1 MNKKE
6 VSEIKKIY
14 TPANCSI
21 TRICGC
27 YVDAEKNKKTELKG
41 AFLSLPEEEAFK
53 YFTIFRSALS
63 GTVGK
68 NLINM
73 EFPLHAEAEGG
84 THQFLMKLRD
94 SQLKDSAVLEE
105 FYDKVIANYDY
116 SENYYIILIH
126 CMYDI
131 PAKTTDGMELFDAS
145 DYVYEFIQ
153 CAICPVKLAKAG
165 LSYNPKENIIAN
177 RVRDWLV
184 EAPDQGFLFPAFNDR
199 NTDIHSL
206 LYYVK
211 NQEQMQEILINE
223 LLGCAAPMSAK
234 SQKETFQVIVEE
246 TLGENCDF
254 KTVKTIHESLAE
266 LVEETKDEPVPLT
279 LDKYQVKKLLE
290 TNGATPE
297 KLEEFDQRYAE
308 VEDGPGTSFGAANV
322 VNTKSFEIKT
332 PDVSIKVAPD
342 KTYLVENRMIEG
354 RPCIVIVVNEHIEVN
369 GISIKNV
376 SGTEEKGGA

>member
-1 MNKKE
+1 M
-6 VSEIKKIY
+6 
-14 TPANCSI
+14 
-21 TRICGC
+21 
-27 YVDAEKNKKTELKG
+27 
-41 AFLSLPEEEAFK
+41 
-53 YFTIFRSALS
+53 
-63 GTVGK
+63 
-68 NLINM
+68 
-73 EFPLHAEAEGG
+73 
-84 THQFLMKLRD
+84 
-94 SQLKDSAVLEE
+94 
-105 FYDKVIANYDY
+105 IANYDY

-223 LLGCAAPMSAK
+223 VLGCAAPMSAK

-279 LDKYQVKKLLE
+279 LDKYQVKLLE

-308 VEDGPGTSFGAANV
+308 VEDGPGTSFVAANV
-322 VNTKSFEIKT
+322 INTRSFEIKT